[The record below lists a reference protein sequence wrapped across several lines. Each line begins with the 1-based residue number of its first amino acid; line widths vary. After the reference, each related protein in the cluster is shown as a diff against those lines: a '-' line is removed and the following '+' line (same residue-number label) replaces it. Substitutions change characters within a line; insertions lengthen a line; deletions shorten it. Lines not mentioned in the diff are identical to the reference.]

1 MTEESYDS
9 NTTASG
15 RKPPRFG
22 IGSVLLAVVLA
33 VIFFLLAQ
41 SMVRH
46 RFHEGGR
53 FHRNGSIG
61 P

>member
-1 MTEESYDS
+1 MTSYS
-9 NTTASG
+9 NTTGSNG

-22 IGSVLLAVVLA
+22 IGTFLFVVVLA
-33 VIFFLLAQ
+33 FVFFLLAQ

-53 FHRNGSIG
+53 VNRNGSLV

>member
-1 MTEESYDS
+1 MTTDS
-9 NTTASG
+9 NTTPSKG

-22 IGSVLLAVVLA
+22 IGMLLFIVVLTL
-33 VIFFLLAQ
+33 IFFLLAQ

-53 FHRNGSIG
+53 FNKSGSIVR
-61 P
+61 

>member
-1 MTEESYDS
+1 MTTHL
-9 NTTASG
+9 NTTAPAG

-22 IGSVLLAVVLA
+22 IGTFLFIVALA

-41 SMVRH
+41 SMVHH
-46 RFHEGGR
+46 RFFRGGWVD
-53 FHRNGSIG
+53 RNGSLR